1 MKKLLNSNF
10 GSFSGSNYIKITPTI
25 VLKPK
30 NMINIPGTLAKIKNQ
45 VIYMTL
51 SKSIGI

>member
-10 GSFSGSNYIKITPTI
+10 GSFLGSNYIKITPSI
-25 VLKPK
+25 ILKPK
-30 NMINIPGTLAKIKNQ
+30 NMINIPGILAMIKNQ
-45 VIYMTL
+45 VFYTTL